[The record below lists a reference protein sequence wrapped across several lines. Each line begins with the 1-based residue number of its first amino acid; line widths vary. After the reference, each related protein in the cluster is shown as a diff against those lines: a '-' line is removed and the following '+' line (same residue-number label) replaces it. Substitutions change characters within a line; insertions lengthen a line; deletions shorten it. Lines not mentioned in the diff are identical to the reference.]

1 MRNGLTKECIKA
13 KRKEIEQI
21 MREGGKLLKN
31 RKMAAKVREKGLADY
46 VTEVDVTV
54 QQYMKQKLEEMFPE
68 IAFMGE
74 ENEQKKIE
82 AEDCIWVL
90 DPVDGTTNLIHD
102 YHHSAISLALVE
114 KKVVIFGMIYD
125 PYREEVFFALDGAGA
140 FLNEQPICIGEA
152 KKMENSLIAIGTSPY
167 YHEEA
172 EENFSVF
179 EKVFRECQ
187 DIRRSGSAALD
198 LAWTA
203 CGRVEA
209 YFERHLKVWDYAA
222 GEILVREAG
231 GVVRNYK
238 GEDAGIEPEEDIIA
252 GAPVLAEKLRIEY
265 LNTTIG

>member
-1 MRNGLTKECIKA
+1 MKTESIKECVKA
-13 KRKEIEQI
+13 KRDDIEQI
-21 MREGGKLLKN
+21 LRESGELLKN
-31 RKMAAKVREKGLADY
+31 RKMAEKVREKGFADY

-54 QQYMKQKLEEMFPE
+54 QQYMKQRLQEMFPQ

-74 ENEQKKIE
+74 ENETKKIE
-82 AEDCIWVL
+82 EENCIWVL

-114 KKVVIFGMIYD
+114 KRVVVFGMIYD
-125 PYREEVFFALDGAGA
+125 PYREEVFFAMEKEGA
-140 FLNEQPICIGEA
+140 FLNEKPICIRVPQ
-152 KKMENSLIAIGTSPY
+152 KMEDSLIAVGTSPY

-172 EENFSVF
+172 EKNFKIF

-203 CGRVEA
+203 CGRVDA

-222 GEILVREAG
+222 GEIIVREAG

-238 GEDAGIEPEEDIIA
+238 GEDATIEPEEDIIA
-252 GAPVLAEKLRIEY
+252 GSAWLTEELQTKY
-265 LNTTIG
+265 LNVE